1 MSPSRVSDSRTSH
14 SVTPATPPHFSCGT
28 GGDWVFE
35 GEVVT
40 FADVVAAWTRVHGD
54 GGWQLQHVDLYL
66 IFVVCF
72 VMLEM

>member
-1 MSPSRVSDSRTSH
+1 M
-14 SVTPATPPHFSCGT
+14 
-28 GGDWVFE
+28 FE

-40 FADVVAAWTRVHGD
+40 FADVVAAWTRAHGD